1 LDIKRIIGPL
11 LALLL
16 ALGVGYGIWQSGNKK
31 AAIDAQTA
39 AQAAVQDVNIV
50 SGSESVPYLNDPRV
64 AQVLLQNGIRLT
76 VQKSGS
82 REIAQRTDLKQFDA
96 AFPGGVPAA
105 EKIKAVTG
113 ATQSVATFFTPMVI
127 ASWRPLLPLLEANG
141 LVSKRGENWFLIDMG
156 KLMQLMEAGA
166 RWRDLKDNSAF
177 AVGKSLLV
185 LTTDVRKSN
194 SAAQYLALTSWIA
207 NGGNV
212 VTTDEEIEK
221 IMPRLLPLFLK
232 QGYQENT
239 SSGPFENYMAMGMGA
254 VPLVMV
260 YESQF
265 FEAALHD
272 GALNQDMVLLYPEPT
287 VYSKRII
294 VPFNAKG
301 EKLAHLL
308 STQPELQKIAAEYG
322 MRGSDPKLLA
332 DALAAKKLPAA
343 PALNDVVE
351 APTFE
356 MLEKMIVRIESQLNQ

>member
-1 LDIKRIIGPL
+1 MEIKRIIGPF

-16 ALGVGYGIWQSGNKK
+16 ALGVGFGIWQSGHKK
-31 AAIDAQTA
+31 AAMDAQA
-39 AQAAVQDVNIV
+39 EAEAAVQDIKIV

-64 AQVLLQNGIRLT
+64 AQVLLANGIRLS

-82 REIAQRTDLKQFDA
+82 REIAQRSDLKQFDA

-105 EKIKAVTG
+105 EKIKAATG
-113 ATQSVATFFTPMVI
+113 AKQSVATFFTPMVI
-127 ASWRPLLPLLEANG
+127 ASWKPLLPVLEANG
-141 LVSKRGENWFLIDMG
+141 LVNKRVDNWFLMDMS
-156 KLMQLMEAGA
+156 KLMQLMEAGT

-177 AVGKSLLV
+177 AVSKSLLV

-212 VTTDEEIEK
+212 VTADEEIEK
-221 IMPRLLPLFLK
+221 IMPKLLPLFLK

-272 GALNQDMVLLYPEPT
+272 GTLNQDMVLLYPEPT
-287 VYSKRII
+287 VYSKRIL
-294 VPFNAKG
+294 VPFNSKG
-301 EKLAHLL
+301 EKLAQLL
-308 STQPELQKIAAEYG
+308 SSNMDLQRIAAEYG
-322 MRGSDPKLLA
+322 MRGSDSKLLA
-332 DALAAKKLPAA
+332 EALAAKKLPPA
-343 PALNDVVE
+343 PQLNDVVE

-356 MLEKMIVRIESQLNQ
+356 MLEKMILRIESQLNQ

>member
-1 LDIKRIIGPL
+1 MGPL
-11 LALLL
+11 LALCL

-31 AAIDAQTA
+31 AVLDAQVA
-39 AQAAVQDVNIV
+39 AQAAVQELNLV
-50 SGSESVPYLNDPRV
+50 SGSESVPFLSDSRV
-64 AQVLLQNGIRLT
+64 SQILLENGIRLN

-113 ATQSVATFFTPMVI
+113 AKQTVATFYTPMVI
-127 ASWRPLLPLLEANG
+127 ASWKPLLPILEANA
-141 LVSKRGENWFLIDMG
+141 LVQKRGEHWFLLDMN
-156 KLMQLMEAGA
+156 KLMQLMQAGT
-166 RWRDLKDNSAF
+166 RWRDLKNNSAF
-177 AVGKSLLV
+177 SVSKSLLV

-207 NGGNV
+207 NSGNV
-212 VTTDEEIEK
+212 VTTDDEIEK
-221 IMPRLLPLFLK
+221 LMPGLLPLFLK

-239 SSGPFENYMAMGMGA
+239 SSGPFENYLAMGMGA
-254 VPLVMV
+254 VPLVMI

-265 FEAALHD
+265 FEAALRD
-272 GALNQDMVLLYPEPT
+272 GSLNQDMVLLYPEPT

-294 VPFNAKG
+294 VPFNTRG
-301 EKLAHLL
+301 EKLAQVL
-308 STQPELQKIAAEYG
+308 STHPELQRIAAEYG
-322 MRGSDPKLLA
+322 MRGGDSKLLN
-332 DALAAKKLPAA
+332 DALAAKNLPAA

-356 MLEKMIVRIESQLNQ
+356 MLEKMIVRIESQLKQ

>member
-1 LDIKRIIGPL
+1 MDIKRIFGPL
-11 LALLL
+11 LAIIL
-16 ALGVGYGIWQSGNKK
+16 ALGVGYGVWQSSNKK
-31 AAIDAQTA
+31 AAEDQRA
-39 AQAAVQDVNIV
+39 ATLAAVQDISLV
-50 SGSESVPYLNDPRV
+50 SGSESVPFLSDPRV
-64 AQVLLQNGIRLT
+64 AEVLLHNGIRLT

-82 REIAQRTDLKQFDA
+82 REIALRTDLKQFDA

-105 EKIKAVTG
+105 EKIKAITG
-113 ATQSVATFFTPMVI
+113 AKQSVATFFTPMVV
-127 ASWRPLLPLLEANG
+127 ASWRPLLPVLEANG
-141 LVSKRGENWFLIDMG
+141 LVKKRGEHWFLPDMG
-156 KLMQLMEAGA
+156 KLMQHMEAGT
-166 RWRDLKDNSAF
+166 RWRDLKDNTAF
-177 AVGKSLLV
+177 SVSKSLLI

-207 NGGNV
+207 NSGNV
-212 VTTDEEIEK
+212 VTTDVEIEK

-232 QGYQENT
+232 QGFQENT
-239 SSGPFENYMAMGMGA
+239 SSGPFENYTAMGMGA

-265 FEAALHD
+265 FEAALRE
-272 GALNQDMVLLYPEPT
+272 ATPNPDMVLLYPEPT

-301 EKLAHLL
+301 EKLAQLL
-308 STQPELQKIAAEYG
+308 STDPKLQLLAAEYG

-343 PALNDVVE
+343 PQLNDVVE

-356 MLEKMIVRIESQLNQ
+356 ILEKMILRIESQLNP